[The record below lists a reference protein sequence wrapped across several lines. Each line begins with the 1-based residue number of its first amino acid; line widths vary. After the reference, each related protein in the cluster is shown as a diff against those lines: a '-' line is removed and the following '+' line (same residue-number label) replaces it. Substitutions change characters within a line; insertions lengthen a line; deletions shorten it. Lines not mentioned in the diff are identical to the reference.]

1 MKDRILQ
8 GIQDHPLAVPI
19 LEQARERGEPLY
31 LVGGALRDM
40 ALGITPKDLD
50 FVTEHP
56 FEMARHF
63 AERYGSKVVPLGK
76 EATSTYRIPLE
87 GFCLD
92 WVGLT
97 GGSIEADLK
106 RRDFTVNAIAFD
118 PEARE
123 FLDPTG
129 GFADLQ
135 QSRLCMASP
144 SAFQDDPVRMVKAF
158 RMLAL
163 FPGFW
168 LDPLTEAAILNDR
181 EALLDVPPDRIH
193 AELERLF
200 LARRPGAAV
209 RKMAHVGLLDLLVP
223 EMAPLKDLAQN
234 HYHHA
239 DVLNHSLEAL
249 ENCDDGIPWLSSLDL
264 PRSFSPQEVLILR
277 LAALFH
283 DLGKADTRTE
293 DVRGVHFYGH
303 PKPSAD
309 KALAILKR
317 LRFSNAVAEAVSDLC
332 LNHLRPLALL
342 HNPSRLTA
350 LRRLVHSMGDRLPLL
365 LALAYADKAAAKGD
379 GRDRTLAE
387 LCALSKEVMA
397 LARTEGSQ
405 LTKLPKLVDGLRAME
420 ILGLVKPGPELGQA
434 LDALMELQV
443 EGKITDAAA
452 AEAYLADWAQ
462 RHLGP
467 RAPTP
472 AKLPPRTSHRAIT
485 GE

>member
-19 LEQARERGEPLY
+19 LEQGVQRGEPIY

-40 ALGITPKDLD
+40 ALGVTPKDLD

-97 GGSIEADLK
+97 GGSIEADLR
-106 RRDFTVNAIAFD
+106 RRDFTINAIAFD
-118 PEARE
+118 PELRE
-123 FLDPTG
+123 FLDPAG

-135 QSRLCMASP
+135 ASRLRMTSP
-144 SAFQDDPVRMVKAF
+144 AAFQDDPVRMVKAF

-163 FPGFW
+163 FPDFW
-168 LDPLTEAAILNDR
+168 LDPLTEAAILDEQ
-181 EALLDVPPDRIH
+181 EALLDVPADRIH

-200 LARRPGAAV
+200 LASRPGAAV
-209 RKMAHVGLLDLLVP
+209 RKMADLGLLFLLVP
-223 EMAPLKDLAQN
+223 EMAPLKGLAQN

-239 DVLNHSLEAL
+239 DVLVHSLEAL
-249 ENCDDGIPWLSSLDL
+249 ENCDGDLPWLASLEL
-264 PRSFSPQEVLILR
+264 PRPFNPQEVLILR

-293 DVRGVHFYGH
+293 DVRGTHFYGH

-309 KALAILKR
+309 KALSILKR

-342 HNPSRLTA
+342 HNASRLTA
-350 LRRLVHSMGDRLPLL
+350 LRRLVHSMGDRLSLL
-365 LALAYADKAAAKGD
+365 LALAYADKAAARGD
-379 GRDRTLAE
+379 GRERTLAE
-387 LCALSKEVMA
+387 LAALSREVMA

-405 LTKLPKLVDGLRAME
+405 LTRLPKLVDGLRAME

-443 EGKITDAAA
+443 EGKITEAAA
-452 AEAYLADWAQ
+452 AEEYLAEWAQ

-472 AKLPPRTSHRAIT
+472 SKLPRTAHRAIT